1 MPFAAFNTLV
11 NKFKKEPLSD
21 EQSGDKQVLLFSA
34 ANREGDKRVF
44 VDWKMV
50 MTVFAL
56 FMSAVPTTA
65 QLGEYVQN
73 LKACNSTLV
82 SLESF
87 LQVKAWFDITEGAH
101 DTTEE
106 AKHTS

>member
-1 MPFAAFNTLV
+1 M
-11 NKFKKEPLSD
+11 
-21 EQSGDKQVLLFSA
+21 LLFSA
-34 ANREGDKRVF
+34 ANRDADKRVF

-56 FMSAVPTTA
+56 FMSTVPTTA
-65 QLGEYVQN
+65 QTTEYVQS
-73 LKACNSTLV
+73 LSACSSNNLV
-82 SLESF
+82 SLENF
-87 LQVKAWFDITEGAH
+87 LQVKAWFDTTEGAL